1 MKKLLAILTVTIL
14 FISSCSADKFEETT
28 VPTVKPIVV
37 QTVMPTEIPLPET
50 VEETYIGNKK
60 SKKFHKSDCS
70 TLPSE
75 KNRVYLGSRDE
86 AVNRGYSPCGNC
98 NP

>member
-1 MKKLLAILTVTIL
+1 MKKLLVLFLMMT
-14 FISSCSADKFEETT
+14 FISSCSADEFEETT

-37 QTVMPTEIPLPET
+37 QTVIPTETPLPET
-50 VEETYIGNKK
+50 VEETHTGNKK
-60 SKKFHKSDCS
+60 SRKFHKSDCN

-75 KNRVYLGSRDE
+75 KNRVYLSSRDE
-86 AVNRGYSPCGNC
+86 AVERCYLPYGNC